1 MMLSKEFSTL
11 IEMLEFRAGRN
22 GDAVAFTFQ
31 KQACTYAEMWESIN
45 HFGAYLQQSGISH
58 GDRVV
63 LVLPNSAEFFAAFY
77 GVQRMGGIAVPL
89 FPGSGPERI
98 FSIARSCEASTIVA
112 PSTLPEEQIAGYKKM
127 GRDWGFQ
134 VVTVSESA
142 NTSSMTAFPEVQ
154 PDDISF
160 IQYTS
165 GSTGN
170 SKGVQLSHDNLVT
183 NIVQLIISMEITK
196 DDIFVSWLPVYHDM
210 GLILMTM
217 VPFYLGSVVHLL
229 PTDLRNVHHWL
240 DAIQKHGGTFTAA
253 PDFAYRICLRHT
265 EPNDYDLS
273 SLRVALN
280 AAEPIRART
289 ILDFESAYRLEGVM
303 IAAYGLAEAT
313 VGVSTWRPG
322 SRPRI
327 DEGGI
332 VSVGSP
338 FPDIVV
344 KISGDD
350 GLLPPGEVG
359 EIIIDSTANSRGYFR
374 NPEETQRLFTEDGYL
389 LSGDLGYM
397 DEDGNLYFVSR
408 KKNIIKRS
416 GETISPHEIEEIVDQ
431 TSAVRYSAA
440 VGVDQD
446 RLEGEQVYI
455 FAEIRDG
462 ETKSENELY
471 ELVLEIV
478 NAVHSRMG
486 FRPGRV
492 LLLKQHTIP
501 MTYNGKIQHAR
512 LKEKYLDGSLRHS
525 RNILYPEY

>member
-1 MMLSKEFSTL
+1 MLSKEFKTL
-11 IEMLEFRAGRN
+11 IAMLEFRAGHN
-22 GDAVAFTFQ
+22 SDVVAFTFQ
-31 KQACTYAEMWESIN
+31 DQPCTYAEMWESIN
-45 HFGAYLQQSGISH
+45 HFGSYLQQSGISR

-63 LVLPNSAEFFAAFY
+63 LVLPNSAEFFGAFY

-89 FPGSGPERI
+89 FPGSGLERI
-98 FSIARSCEASTIVA
+98 FSIARSCDASMIVA
-112 PSTLPEEQIAGYKKM
+112 PSHLPEEQIAVFKKM
-127 GRDWGFQ
+127 GSDWGFR
-134 VVTVSESA
+134 VVTVSESENA
-142 NTSSMTAFPEVQ
+142 SPMVDFPEIQ
-154 PDDISF
+154 PEDISF

-170 SKGVQLSHDNLVT
+170 PKGVKLSHDNLVT
-183 NIVQLIISMEITK
+183 NIAQMIIGMEITGS
-196 DDIFVSWLPVYHDM
+196 DIFVCWLPVYHDM

-217 VPFYLGSVVHLL
+217 VPFYLGAEVHLL

-240 DAIQKHGGTFTAA
+240 SAIQKHKATFTAA

-265 EPNDYDLS
+265 DPNDYDLS

-280 AAEPIRART
+280 AAEPVRART
-289 ILDFESAYRLEGVM
+289 ILDFEAAYRLEGVM
-303 IAAYGLAEAT
+303 TAGYGLAEAT

-322 SRPRI
+322 STPRI
-327 DEGGI
+327 DESGI
-332 VSVGSP
+332 VSVGAP
-338 FPDIVV
+338 FPDIDV

-350 GLLPPGEVG
+350 GPLPPGEVG
-359 EIIIDSTANSRGYFR
+359 EIIIDSRANSRGYFR

-397 DEDGNLYFVSR
+397 DEDGYLYFVSR

-431 TSAVRYSAA
+431 TRAVRYSAA
-440 VGVDQD
+440 LGVDQE
-446 RLEGEQVYI
+446 RMEGEQVYI

-462 ETKSENELY
+462 ETKTENEFY

-478 NAVHSRMG
+478 NAIYSRMG

-492 LLLKQHTIP
+492 FLLKQRAIP
-501 MTYNGKIQHAR
+501 MTFNGKIQHVR

-525 RNILYPEY
+525 GSILYPEY